1 MKALFQR
8 VSSWQTL
15 KDFMNF
21 YKSSEMSLSSI
32 AVAYYLLLSIFPLLL
47 IFANILPFLNLDI
60 DMILDVLHDQIPD
73 QIYDMSV
80 GFIRNVLENPN
91 TGLLSISV
99 LAGFWTFSR
108 ALATL
113 QMAMN
118 KAYEVSEHR
127 DFILSRII
135 GLVVG
140 LGLMVMLSL
149 TILISTFGQ
158 VILTYVHENLFA
170 FDDRLYRTLQT
181 ATLPVVI
188 IVELISLIL
197 LYFVLPNVKIHKLR
211 YIMPGTIFSTLV
223 LVALPHFFGA
233 YLSRALGQ
241 MRDFKL
247 VGSLLIFGLMIWFI
261 FIAKVIIIGA
271 VFNATYQ
278 KKSFGQI
285 ETRRGEIVAFIKEI
299 RK

>member
-1 MKALFQR
+1 MKALFKR
-8 VSSWQTL
+8 VSTWQPL
-15 KDFMNF
+15 KDFINF
-21 YKSSEMSLSSI
+21 YKSSELSLSSI

-47 IFANILPFLNLDI
+47 ILANLLPFLNLDT
-60 DMILDVLHDQIPD
+60 DLILDVLQDQVPP
-73 QIYDMSV
+73 QIYEMSV
-80 GFIRNVLENPN
+80 GFIRNILENPS
-91 TGLLSISV
+91 TGLLSVSV

-113 QMAMN
+113 QMAIN
-118 KAYEVSEHR
+118 KAYEVSQHR

-140 LGLMVMLSL
+140 LGLMILLSL

-158 VILTYVHENLFA
+158 VTLTFIHDHIFA
-170 FDDRLYRTLQT
+170 FDNSLYRTLQT

-188 IVELISLIL
+188 VVVFVSLIL

-223 LVALPHFFGA
+223 FVALPNFFGV
-233 YLSRALGQ
+233 YLGRALSQ

-261 FIAKVIIIGA
+261 FIAKVLIIGA
-271 VFNATYQ
+271 VLNATYQ
-278 KKSFGQI
+278 KKYFGQI
-285 ETRRGEIVAFIKEI
+285 ETRRGEIVGFIKDI

>member
-1 MKALFQR
+1 MKAFFKRIL
-8 VSSWQTL
+8 SWQPL
-15 KDFMNF
+15 KDFMSF
-21 YKSSEMSLSSI
+21 YKSSELSLSSI

-47 IFANILPFLNLDI
+47 IFANLLPFLNLDV
-60 DMILDVLHDQIPD
+60 DLILNVLREQIPE
-73 QIYDMSV
+73 QIYEMSA
-80 GFIRNVLENPN
+80 GFIRNILENPN
-91 TGLLSISV
+91 TGLLSVSV

-118 KAYEVSEHR
+118 KAYEVSQHR
-127 DFILSRII
+127 DFILSRIT
-135 GLVVG
+135 GMVVG
-140 LGLMVMLSL
+140 LGLMTLLSL

-158 VILTYVHENLFA
+158 LVLAYIHEHLFA

-188 IVELISLIL
+188 IIVFVSLIL
-197 LYFVLPNVKIHKLR
+197 LYFVLPNVKIHKLK

-233 YLSRALGQ
+233 YLGRALSQ
-241 MRDFKL
+241 MSDFKL
-247 VGSLLIFGLMIWFI
+247 VGSVLIFGLMIWFI
-261 FIAKVIIIGA
+261 FIAKVLIVGTA
-271 VFNATYQ
+271 LNATYQ

-285 ETRRGEIVAFIKEI
+285 ETRRGEIVAFIRDI

>member
-118 KAYEVSEHR
+118 KALRFQNIVISFSAES
-127 DFILSRII
+127 
-135 GLVVG
+135 LV
-140 LGLMVMLSL
+140 
-149 TILISTFGQ
+149 
-158 VILTYVHENLFA
+158 
-170 FDDRLYRTLQT
+170 
-181 ATLPVVI
+181 
-188 IVELISLIL
+188 
-197 LYFVLPNVKIHKLR
+197 
-211 YIMPGTIFSTLV
+211 
-223 LVALPHFFGA
+223 
-233 YLSRALGQ
+233 
-241 MRDFKL
+241 
-247 VGSLLIFGLMIWFI
+247 
-261 FIAKVIIIGA
+261 
-271 VFNATYQ
+271 
-278 KKSFGQI
+278 
-285 ETRRGEIVAFIKEI
+285 
-299 RK
+299 